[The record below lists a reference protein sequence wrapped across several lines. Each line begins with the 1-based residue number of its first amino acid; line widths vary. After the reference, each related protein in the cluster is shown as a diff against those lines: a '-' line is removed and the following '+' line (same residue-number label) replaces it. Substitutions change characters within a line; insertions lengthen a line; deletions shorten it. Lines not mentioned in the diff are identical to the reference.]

1 MKSIMTEIR
10 SGMAVLAGIVW
21 LSLVAGQAA
30 AQGTTSASGVTE
42 GIVTLAD
49 SKIQYFSRG
58 KGETIVLLPGGT
70 LTVGYLDG
78 LAEALAEAGYRV
90 VGINFRGSGKS
101 TGSSKGVTLQTN
113 ADDVAGVVKALQLG
127 PVHMAGNDFGNR
139 VARMFAAAYPKLTR
153 SVILLAAGG
162 KIPPKPAA
170 ERALMTIFNPQSTD
184 ANVLAVMPYLVS
196 NPADSAQVWAMFKP
210 SRDPGAASIERAAA
224 EATPLEV
231 WWAPPGKT
239 KYLIL
244 QGAEDQIALPE
255 NGVELKKELGM
266 RATLVN
272 VPGAAKLDEG
282 LEVLT
287 GLWSGQ
293 PFSYDGTQYRVKDAH
308 FAPPAQHPR
317 IPIWVAGAWPHK
329 PPFRW
334 AARWDGVFPISQVP
348 LTKHLTPAEIR
359 DIQAYIKKYRTSA
372 TPFEVVSGG
381 QTSGSNGAEDTA
393 LVTPHVEAG
402 LTWWRESP
410 GQRTP
415 AEMRERIRQGPP
427 SVGACGRRGSGRAM
441 IT

>member
-1 MKSIMTEIR
+1 MKGDTPVKSVMTEIR
-10 SGMAVLAGIVW
+10 SGMAVLVGIAW
-21 LSLVAGQAA
+21 LTLITGQAA

-58 KGETIVLLPGGT
+58 QGETIVLLPGGT

-101 TGSSKGVTLQTN
+101 TGSSNGVTLQTN
-113 ADDVAGVVKALQLG
+113 ADDVAGVVKSLKLG

-139 VARMFAAAYPKLTR
+139 VARMFAASYPELTR

-170 ERALMTIFNPQSTD
+170 ERALMIIFNPQSTD
-184 ANVLAVMPYLVS
+184 ADVLAVMPYLVAD
-196 NPADSAQVWAMFKP
+196 PADSARAWAIFKP

-244 QGAEDQIALPE
+244 QGAEDQIAPPE
-255 NGVELKKELGM
+255 NGVELTKELGM

-272 VPGAAKLDEG
+272 VPEAAHLLP
-282 LEVLT
+282 LE
-287 GLWSGQ
+287 Q
-293 PFSYDGTQYRVKDAH
+293 PKITASHMITF
-308 FAPPAQHPR
+308 
-317 IPIWVAGAWPHK
+317 
-329 PPFRW
+329 
-334 AARWDGVFPISQVP
+334 
-348 LTKHLTPAEIR
+348 IR
-359 DIQAYIKKYRTSA
+359 D
-372 TPFEVVSGG
+372 
-381 QTSGSNGAEDTA
+381 
-393 LVTPHVEAG
+393 L
-402 LTWWRESP
+402 
-410 GQRTP
+410 
-415 AEMRERIRQGPP
+415 
-427 SVGACGRRGSGRAM
+427 GRP
-441 IT
+441 